1 MEELSKRL
9 HIKIHPAHYEWIKD
23 QAHKYNV
30 SMGKFLRDMIMIE
43 YQQDVYSAKS
53 LEEAKKKGLI

>member
-1 MEELSKRL
+1 MTMDKRI
-9 HIKIHPAHYEWIKD
+9 HIKIHEAHYNWIKE
-23 QAHKYNV
+23 QCKKYNT
-30 SMGKFLRDMIMIE
+30 SMGQFLRDMIMIE